1 VVEPSIRRVLVGTDG
16 SERAEEAARQGVRLA
31 SGLRA
36 AIEFVFV
43 VDTAHPHR
51 SDVEA
56 EGEAAL
62 ARAARI
68 AADAGAQAPTRL
80 VAGEPGPALVQEAAE
95 HDVDLVV
102 IGPDAGLLGGVIRIG
117 QVAHHV
123 MERVACSV
131 LLAREAGPGFPERV
145 ACGVDGS
152 EGSVMTAGLAA
163 EIAAATSAELRLL
176 HVVPVF
182 RGDNAEWTL
191 DEDEPS
197 PPELEPSVLAAVSRG
212 VVPIREMAMGRP
224 ESAIVATAAR
234 DRTDLVVVGHRG
246 VSGVTRVLLGSV
258 SEHVMTHASC
268 SVIVA
273 RPRVG
278 ERSG

>member
-1 VVEPSIRRVLVGTDG
+1 MLVGTDG
-16 SERAEEAARQGVRLA
+16 SQRAEEAVRQGVRLA
-31 SGLRA
+31 A
-36 AIEFVFV
+36 ALGAAVEIVYV
-43 VDTAHPHR
+43 VDSAHPHR

-56 EGEAAL
+56 EGESAL

-68 AADAGAQAPTRL
+68 AADSGIHAPSRL

-95 HDVDLVV
+95 HAVDLVA
-102 IGPDAGLLGGVIRIG
+102 IGPDAGLLGGAIRIG

-123 MERVACSV
+123 MEQAGCSV
-131 LLAREAGPGFPERV
+131 LLAREAGPEFPERI

-152 EGSVMTAGLAA
+152 EGSVVTAGVAA
-163 EIAAATSAELRLL
+163 EIAAASSAELRLI
-176 HVVPVF
+176 HVIPVF

-191 DEDEPS
+191 DEDEAS

-212 VVPIREMAMGRP
+212 VVPVREMAMGRP

-234 DRTDLVVVGHRG
+234 DRSDLVVVGHRG

-258 SEHVMTHASC
+258 SEHVMTHAAC

-273 RPRVG
+273 RPRAQ
-278 ERSG
+278 EPSA

>member
-1 VVEPSIRRVLVGTDG
+1 MAEPSIRRVLVGTDG
-16 SERAEEAARQGVRLA
+16 SQRAEEAARQGVRLA
-31 SGLRA
+31 SALRA
-36 AIEFVFV
+36 AIDFVYV

-68 AADAGAQAPTRL
+68 AADAGVHAPTRL

-95 HDVDLVV
+95 HEADLVA
-102 IGPDAGLLGGVIRIG
+102 IGPDAGLLGGAIRIG

-123 MERVACSV
+123 MERVECSV
-131 LLAREAGPGFPERV
+131 LLAREAGPDFPERI

-152 EGSVMTAGLAA
+152 EGSVLTAGLAA
-163 EIAAATSAELRLL
+163 EIAAATAAELRLL
-176 HVVPVF
+176 HVIPVF

-191 DEDEPS
+191 DEDESS

-212 VVPIREMAMGRP
+212 VVPVREMAMGRP

-258 SEHVMTHASC
+258 SEHVMTHAAC

-273 RPRVG
+273 RPHAG
-278 ERSG
+278 EHRS